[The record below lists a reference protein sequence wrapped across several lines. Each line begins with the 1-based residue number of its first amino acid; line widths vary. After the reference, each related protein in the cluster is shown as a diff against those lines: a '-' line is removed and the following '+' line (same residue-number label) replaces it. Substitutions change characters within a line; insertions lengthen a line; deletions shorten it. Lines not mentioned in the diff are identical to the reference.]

1 MHFPITPTFAPRC
14 PLPAQVETSNHPM
27 TICHILALLTVVCP
41 AIPQPQSNAQ
51 IPLLLRPENTL
62 VCRIPDSDYRNLF
75 RYLHLIDIAYCV
87 GGFSRIS
94 PPFDCPLDCAELFP
108 HMTLVHQWCCTDS
121 VCGYMASTDEPLFP
135 ANDTPNVAAQPLA
148 YHTAPNSSGSSDTD
162 AETLHNVLEHAAGG
176 ETAHDRFE
184 SAELPHTKLPCISA
198 LPRTVV
204 VALRGTRSLA
214 DTLADLNID
223 MTPYV
228 SAGGSVPPCGDLC
241 KVHAGFHASYRA
253 VVDVVEPFLETEL
266 QKGGPH
272 TNVVVVG
279 HSLGGAVALLVA
291 LHCLALG
298 VENTRVVTM
307 GQPLVGNRPFAEWAD
322 YVLGSELPVGHCRR
336 RWTRVVHKNDI
347 VATVPRGAFLHHYV
361 QFHNQV
367 YVNTSAADYAPAL
380 EDVIDCRT
388 RDNPRCIAGDVLR
401 AGMAGYL
408 LAHNTYFRHLGL
420 CGARVPA

>member
-1 MHFPITPTFAPRC
+1 
-14 PLPAQVETSNHPM
+14 M
-27 TICHILALLTVVCP
+27 TICHILALLTVVCS
-41 AIPQPQSNAQ
+41 AIPQPQSHAQ
-51 IPLLLRPENTL
+51 IHLLLRPESTL

-108 HMTLVHQWCCTDS
+108 HLTLVHQWCCTDS

-148 YHTAPNSSGSSDTD
+148 YHT
-162 AETLHNVLEHAAGG
+162 
-176 ETAHDRFE
+176 
-184 SAELPHTKLPCISA
+184 KLPRISA

-367 YVNTSAADYAPAL
+367 YVNTSAADYVPAL
-380 EDVIDCRT
+380 KDVIDCRT

-401 AGMAGYL
+401 AGMAEYL
-408 LAHNTYFRHLGL
+408 LVHNTYFRHLGL
-420 CGARVPA
+420 CGARARVGQSI